1 MPLPDD
7 YADEMRAI
15 HVIEHFWPW
24 DVPTI
29 LREWLRILKPGG
41 QLAIECP
48 DINKV
53 LALAQVPECPPS
65 MTWWALY
72 GDPNHK
78 SPEMM
83 HRWCYGKMQLAKL
96 MGEAGFVNMHPEPV
110 RFHHP
115 IRDMRIVGTKPI
127 PESKVVLAREMPR

>member
-15 HVIEHFWPW
+15 HVIEHVYAWEALP
-24 DVPTI
+24 I
-29 LREWLRILKPGG
+29 LKEWLRILKPGG

-48 DINKV
+48 DMQKV
-53 LALAQVPECPPS
+53 IALAAVPEVPPS
-65 MTWWALY
+65 MTWWAIY

-78 SPEMM
+78 SPEMI
-83 HRWCYGKMQLAKL
+83 HKWGYTKMSLLKV
-96 MGEAGFVNMHPEPV
+96 MTEAGFVGIHPEPV

-115 IRDMRIVGTKPI
+115 IRDLRLVGSKPRSDRVIVP
-127 PESKVVLAREMPR
+127 A